1 MKNLHCR
8 VFFADKGAK
17 LREEKIWAT
26 KNIVPKAERRRIFM
40 LKKRFILFALCAG
53 LAVLLTG
60 CGNGRVESTVS
71 DVISKAGE
79 ELDDAVSRVESA
91 VDSMFEDDSRTEDSR
106 LDSGLESGGN
116 LDSDLADDG
125 IVDDEGSDP
134 SLPESS
140 EDDNGIQ
147 PRTR

>member
-1 MKNLHCR
+1 
-8 VFFADKGAK
+8 
-17 LREEKIWAT
+17 
-26 KNIVPKAERRRIFM
+26 M

-106 LDSGLESGGN
+106 LESGLESGGN

-125 IVDDEGSDP
+125 IVDDEGSDH

-147 PRTR
+147 PRTRYEKRSKQNRSQEMGAVFLV